1 MDNEKKSAQ
10 YDTRYMANRV
20 SRAIG
25 HVKLVRS
32 MVEDGA
38 DCTEV
43 LIQLA
48 SARGQLDSICSS
60 LMVQYAESFAEE
72 YRKTGDTALIEDFK
86 AELSRA
92 IRK

>member
-10 YDTRYMANRV
+10 YDTRYMASRI

-25 HVKLVRS
+25 HIRLVRS

-48 SARGQLDSICSS
+48 SARGQLDSICSN
-60 LMVQYAESFAEE
+60 LIAQHAESFAEE
-72 YRKTGDTALIEDFK
+72 YRKTGDTALLDAFK
-86 AELSRA
+86 AELNRA

>member
-10 YDTRYMANRV
+10 YDSRYMASRI

-25 HVKLVRS
+25 HIKLVRS
-32 MVEDGA
+32 MLVNGA
-38 DCTEV
+38 ECTEV

-48 SARGQLDSICSS
+48 AVRGQLDSICSS
-60 LMVQYAESFAEE
+60 LMTQYAESFAEE

-86 AELSRA
+86 VELNRA

>member
-10 YDTRYMANRV
+10 YDARYMANRI
-20 SRAIG
+20 SRTIG
-25 HVKLVRS
+25 HIKLVRS

-48 SARGQLDSICSS
+48 SVRGQLDSICSS
-60 LMVQYAESFAEE
+60 FMSQYAEQFAEE
-72 YRKTGDTALIEDFK
+72 YRKTGDTALIDAFK
-86 AELSRA
+86 AELNRA

>member
-10 YDTRYMANRV
+10 YDTRYMASRI

-25 HVKLVRS
+25 HIRLVRS

-48 SARGQLDSICSS
+48 SARGQLDSICSN
-60 LMVQYAESFAEE
+60 LMAQYAESFAEE
-72 YRKTGDTALIEDFK
+72 YRKTGDTALLDAFK
-86 AELSRA
+86 AELNRA